1 METILERAGKLKQD
15 FLDFVLDA
23 EGDLAVSLET
33 YCAEHLSR
41 FSKSQYQGSGQT
53 DLVIDCF
60 LTEGKVGDKAP
71 LELFLES
78 LPELEER
85 DRTLVADWQRSFT
98 GLFSVTQV
106 LPSGFELMNWMTAKH
121 YIVKSNGL
129 QSPEQLARLKSGEIV
144 LTRIA
149 PVTPNDWMFSNALI
163 LLGKLGKPKLAVAI
177 GNFKQHSKEN
187 LYGDAPELLQEAWQS
202 VEQYHQEFINF
213 FGSSEVTLSGYQAN
227 QKLKAFQEA
236 VAQNRLEAAGI
247 DGTQSL
253 KELADKAGLSKEDMT
268 AATKSMG
275 ASTANIK
282 ELLESRPQD
291 RKKPVMASPQVNLPN
306 HLKNAEILTIF
317 THPLW
322 GQMLLPTYH
331 QIENILKTDDWQSI
345 KNSDKLIRQS
355 LEDSEINTYIWKHLA
370 NQYPTQL
377 EAVLQA
383 VLERPYFSLSQD
395 FEKLLQEF
403 GKSLNP
409 DLPETASV
417 PLHLHTLFQDAVK
430 EIYKS
435 SSKSKI
441 KQKTGTGFQV

>member
-15 FLDFVLDA
+15 LLNFVLDA

-60 LTEGKVGDKAP
+60 LTEGKVGDNTP

-85 DRTLVADWQRSFT
+85 DRTLVTGWQRSFT
-98 GLFSVTQV
+98 GLFGVTQV
-106 LPSGFELMNWMTAKH
+106 LSSGFELMNWMTAKY
-121 YIVKSNGL
+121 YIVKPNGL
-129 QSPEQLARLKSGEIV
+129 QSPEQLARLKEGEIV

-149 PVTPNDWMFSNALI
+149 PVTPDDWMFSNALI

-202 VEQYHQEFINF
+202 VERYHKEFIDF
-213 FGSSEVTLSGYQAN
+213 FESSEVTLPGYQAN
-227 QKLKAFQEA
+227 QRLKEFQEL
-236 VAQNRLEAAGI
+236 VARRHLEAAGI
-247 DGTQSL
+247 DSTQSL
-253 KELADKAGLSKEDMT
+253 KELADRAGVSKEEMT
-268 AATKSMG
+268 EVAKSIG
-275 ASTANIK
+275 SSADTVE
-282 ELLESRPQD
+282 ELLETSPRD
-291 RKKPVMASPQVNLPN
+291 RKKPLMASTQVDLPG
-306 HLKNAEILTIF
+306 HLKKAETLTIF

-331 QIENILKTDDWQSI
+331 QIKTVLETDDWQSI
-345 KNSDKLIRQS
+345 KNAENLMLRS
-355 LEDSEINTYIWKHLA
+355 LEDSEINAYVWKHLA
-370 NQYPTQL
+370 NQYPHEL
-377 EAVLQA
+377 EVVLQV
-383 VLERPYFSLSQD
+383 VLDRPHFSLVRD
-395 FEKLLQEF
+395 FDKLLKEF
-403 GKSLNP
+403 GKPLHP

-417 PLHLHTLFQDAVK
+417 PFHLHELFQDAVK
-430 EIYKS
+430 EVHKNQ
-435 SSKSKI
+435 SKSKT
-441 KQKTGTGFQV
+441 KQKTGMGFKG

>member
-15 FLDFVLDA
+15 LLDFVLDA

-85 DRTLVADWQRSFT
+85 DRTLVAGWQRSFT

-106 LPSGFELMNWMTAKH
+106 LSSGFELMNWMTAKH
-121 YIVKSNGL
+121 YIVKPNGL
-129 QSPEQLARLKSGEIV
+129 QSPEQLARLKEGEIV

-149 PVTPNDWMFSNALI
+149 PVTPDDWMFSNALI

-202 VEQYHQEFINF
+202 VEQYHQEFIDF
-213 FGSSEVTLSGYQAN
+213 FGSSEITLPGYQAN

-236 VAQNRLEAAGI
+236 ITQRRLEAAGI
-247 DGTQSL
+247 NGTQSL
-253 KELADKAGLSKEDMT
+253 KELADQAGVSKEEMT
-268 AATKSMG
+268 AAAESMG
-275 ASTANIK
+275 ASMDTVE

-291 RKKPVMASPQVNLPN
+291 PKKPVMASPQVELPN
-306 HLKNAEILTIF
+306 HLKKAETLTIF
-317 THPLW
+317 THPMW

-331 QIENILKTDDWQSI
+331 QIKNLLETDDWQDV
-345 KNSDKLIRQS
+345 KNAEKLVSQF
-355 LEDSEINTYIWKHLA
+355 LEDSEVNAYIWKHLA
-370 NQYPTQL
+370 NQYPSKL
-377 EAVLQA
+377 ESVLQA
-383 VLERPYFSLSQD
+383 VLGKPDFSLTQD
-395 FEKLLQEF
+395 FDKLLQEF
-403 GKSLNP
+403 GKPLHP

-417 PLHLHTLFQDAVK
+417 PLHLHNLFQDAVK
-430 EIYKS
+430 EVHKNQ
-435 SSKSKI
+435 SKSKT
-441 KQKTGTGFQV
+441 KQKSGMGFKG

>member
-85 DRTLVADWQRSFT
+85 DRTLVAGWQRSFT
-98 GLFSVTQV
+98 GLFGVTQV
-106 LPSGFELMNWMTAKH
+106 LSSGFELMNWMTAKY
-121 YIVKSNGL
+121 YIVKPNGL
-129 QSPEQLARLKSGEIV
+129 QSPEQLARLKEGEIV

-149 PVTPNDWMFSNALI
+149 PVTPDDWMFSNALI

-177 GNFKQHSKEN
+177 GNFKEHSKEN

-202 VEQYHQEFINF
+202 VERYHQEFIDF
-213 FGSSEVTLSGYQAN
+213 FGSSEVTLPGYQAN
-227 QKLKAFQEA
+227 QRLKAFQELI
-236 VAQNRLEAAGI
+236 AQRHLEAAGI
-247 DGTQSL
+247 DSTQSL
-253 KELADKAGLSKEDMT
+253 KEVANRAGVSKEEMT
-268 AATKSMG
+268 EVAKSIG
-275 ASTANIK
+275 ASAETVD
-282 ELLESRPQD
+282 ELLESSPRD
-291 RKKPVMASPQVNLPN
+291 RKKPLMTSPQVDLPG
-306 HLKNAEILTIF
+306 HLKKAETLTIF

-331 QIENILKTDDWQSI
+331 QIKKVLETDDWQSI
-345 KNSDKLIRQS
+345 KNSKDLMIRS
-355 LEDSEINTYIWKHLA
+355 LEDSEINAYVWKHLA
-370 NQYPTQL
+370 NQYPHEL
-377 EAVLQA
+377 EVVLQV
-383 VLERPYFSLSQD
+383 VLDRPHFSLVRD
-395 FEKLLQEF
+395 FDKLLKKF
-403 GKSLNP
+403 GKPLHP

-417 PLHLHTLFQDAVK
+417 PFHLHELFQDAVK
-430 EIYKS
+430 EVHKNQ
-435 SSKSKI
+435 SKSKT
-441 KQKTGTGFQV
+441 KQKTGMGFKG

>member
-1 METILERAGKLKQD
+1 MEMILARAGELKKEL
-15 FLDFVLDA
+15 LDFVLEA

-41 FSKSQYQGSGQT
+41 FSKSQYQGNGQT

-60 LTEGKVGDKAP
+60 LTEGKVGEKTP
-71 LELFLES
+71 LDFFLDS
-78 LPELEER
+78 VPNLQER
-85 DRTLVADWQRSFT
+85 DCTLVADWQRSFT

-121 YIVKSNGL
+121 YIVKPNGL
-129 QSPEQLARLKSGEIV
+129 QSPEQLARLKEGEIV

-177 GNFKQHSKEN
+177 GKFKQHSKEN

-202 VEQYHQEFINF
+202 VEQYHQEFMDF

-227 QKLKAFQEA
+227 QQLKAFQA
-236 VAQNRLEAAGI
+236 ASAQRRLEAAGI

-253 KELADKAGLSKEDMT
+253 KELADQAGISKEEMT
-268 AATKSMG
+268 AVAQSMG
-275 ASTANIK
+275 ANTANVK
-282 ELLESRPQD
+282 ELLEGRPQD
-291 RKKPVMASPQVNLPN
+291 RQKPVMASPQVDLPH
-306 HLKNAEILTIF
+306 HLKKAETLTIF

-331 QIENILKTDDWQSI
+331 QIKNILETDDWQSI
-345 KNSDKLIRQS
+345 KNADKLIRQS
-355 LEDSEINTYIWKHLA
+355 LEDSEINAYIWKHLA
-370 NQYPTQL
+370 NQYPIQL

-383 VLERPYFSLSQD
+383 VLGRPSFSLSQD
-395 FEKLLQEF
+395 FDQLLQEF
-403 GKSLNP
+403 GKTLNP

-430 EIYKS
+430 EVHKS
-435 SSKSKI
+435 SSKPKT
-441 KQKTGTGFQV
+441 KQKAGAGFQV

>member
-23 EGDLAVSLET
+23 EGDLAVSLEA

-60 LTEGKVGDKAP
+60 LTEGRVGDKAP

-85 DRTLVADWQRSFT
+85 DRTLVAGWQRSFT
-98 GLFSVTQV
+98 GLFGVTQV
-106 LPSGFELMNWMTAKH
+106 LSSGFELMNWMTAKY
-121 YIVKSNGL
+121 YIVKPNGL
-129 QSPEQLARLKSGEIV
+129 QSPEQLARLKEGEIV

-149 PVTPNDWMFSNALI
+149 PVTPDDWMFSNALI

-202 VEQYHQEFINF
+202 VERYHQEFIDF
-213 FGSSEVTLSGYQAN
+213 FGSNEVTLPGYQAN
-227 QKLKAFQEA
+227 QRLKAFQELI
-236 VAQNRLEAAGI
+236 AQRHLEAAGI
-247 DGTQSL
+247 DSTQSL
-253 KELADKAGLSKEDMT
+253 KELADRAGVSKEEMT
-268 AATKSMG
+268 KVAKSIG
-275 ASTANIK
+275 ASADTVE
-282 ELLESRPQD
+282 ELLETSPRD
-291 RKKPVMASPQVNLPN
+291 RKKPLMTSPQVDLPG
-306 HLKNAEILTIF
+306 HLKKAETLTIF

-331 QIENILKTDDWQSI
+331 QIKKVLETDDWQSI
-345 KNSDKLIRQS
+345 KNAKNLMLQS
-355 LEDSEINTYIWKHLA
+355 LEDSEINAYVWKHLA
-370 NQYPTQL
+370 DQYPHEL
-377 EAVLQA
+377 EGVLQV
-383 VLERPYFSLSQD
+383 VLDRPHFSLVRD
-395 FEKLLQEF
+395 FDKLLKEF
-403 GKSLNP
+403 GKPLHP

-417 PLHLHTLFQDAVK
+417 PFHLHELFQDAVK
-430 EIYKS
+430 EVHKNQ
-435 SSKSKI
+435 SKSKI
-441 KQKTGTGFQV
+441 KQKTGIGFKS